1 MDCTCDNTIKN
12 VIDLTISAFTE
23 KLIKYNML
31 QLEPTAFDKT
41 LVDIK
46 NFKCILE
53 LIESDKVDQVTKE
66 KYIPFLLQMQKA
78 LKRLKDNVSD
88 QEFILFYNYN
98 FNNQSKREL
107 ALNIGVDEATVA
119 RAINNCIRILSLY
132 LYPDLTMDEIFY

>member
-1 MDCTCDNTIKN
+1 MDCICDNTIKN
-12 VIDLTISAFTE
+12 AIDLTISAFTE

-53 LIESDKVDQVTKE
+53 LIENDKVDQVTKE

-107 ALNIGVDEATVA
+107 ALNIGVDEATVT
-119 RAINNCIRILSLY
+119 RAINNCIRTLSLY
-132 LYPDLTMDEIFY
+132 LYPELTMDEIFY

>member
-1 MDCTCDNTIKN
+1 MDCICDNTIKN
-12 VIDLTISAFTE
+12 AIDLTISAFTE

-53 LIESDKVDQVTKE
+53 LIENDKVDQVTKE

-78 LKRLKDNVSD
+78 LKRLKDNVSG

>member
-41 LVDIK
+41 KNDIK

-107 ALNIGVDEATVA
+107 ALNIGVDEATVT

-132 LYPDLTMDEIFY
+132 LYPELTMDEIFY

>member
-12 VIDLTISAFTE
+12 AIDLTISAFTE

-53 LIESDKVDQVTKE
+53 LIENDKVDQVTKE

>member
-1 MDCTCDNTIKN
+1 MDCICDNTIKN
-12 VIDLTISAFTE
+12 AIDLTISAFTE

-53 LIESDKVDQVTKE
+53 LIENDKVDQVTKE

>member
-12 VIDLTISAFTE
+12 AIDLTISAFTE

-53 LIESDKVDQVTKE
+53 LIENDKVDQVTKE

-107 ALNIGVDEATVA
+107 ALNIGADEATVA
-119 RAINNCIRILSLY
+119 RAINNCIRIISLY

>member
-1 MDCTCDNTIKN
+1 MDCICDNTIKN
-12 VIDLTISAFTE
+12 AIDLTISAFTE

>member
-12 VIDLTISAFTE
+12 AIDLTISAFTE

-107 ALNIGVDEATVA
+107 ALNIGVDEATVT
-119 RAINNCIRILSLY
+119 RAINNCIRTLSLY
-132 LYPDLTMDEIFY
+132 LYPELTMDEIFY

>member
-12 VIDLTISAFTE
+12 AIDLTISAFTE

-53 LIESDKVDQVTKE
+53 LIENDKVDQVTKE
-66 KYIPFLLQMQKA
+66 KYISFLLQMQKA

-107 ALNIGVDEATVA
+107 ALNIGVDEATVT
-119 RAINNCIRILSLY
+119 RAINNCIRTLSLY
-132 LYPDLTMDEIFY
+132 LYPELTMDEIFY

>member
-12 VIDLTISAFTE
+12 AIDLTISAFTE

-53 LIESDKVDQVTKE
+53 LIENDKVDQVTK
-66 KYIPFLLQMQKA
+66 
-78 LKRLKDNVSD
+78 
-88 QEFILFYNYN
+88 
-98 FNNQSKREL
+98 
-107 ALNIGVDEATVA
+107 
-119 RAINNCIRILSLY
+119 
-132 LYPDLTMDEIFY
+132 

>member
-1 MDCTCDNTIKN
+1 
-12 VIDLTISAFTE
+12 
-23 KLIKYNML
+23 
-31 QLEPTAFDKT
+31 
-41 LVDIK
+41 
-46 NFKCILE
+46 
-53 LIESDKVDQVTKE
+53 
-66 KYIPFLLQMQKA
+66 MQKA